1 MLRIVPTSDEEL
13 QKVQELQDLEELQV
27 PGVALGT
34 PPSTRGGIELGKG
47 LGVGDGPGC
56 GMLGT
61 SWCKAGQRR
70 VRGGAAQGRI

>member
-34 PPSTRGGIELGKG
+34 PPPQQEEG
-47 LGVGDGPGC
+47 
-56 GMLGT
+56 
-61 SWCKAGQRR
+61 
-70 VRGGAAQGRI
+70 